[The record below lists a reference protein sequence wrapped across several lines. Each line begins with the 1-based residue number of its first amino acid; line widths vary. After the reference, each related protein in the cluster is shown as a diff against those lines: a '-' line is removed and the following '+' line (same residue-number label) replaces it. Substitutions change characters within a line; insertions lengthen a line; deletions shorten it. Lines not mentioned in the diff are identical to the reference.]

1 MIIGPAAFHPFGD
14 NVGNG
19 PQLKLF
25 PLRGR
30 FQNDLSQLLLAA
42 PGLPGAQPG
51 RTAGDIARGRLA
63 YGLYAVGI
71 TPLAPGTFL
80 RTDGLRSIRRSFTP
94 AELRA
99 ALAAVPGRW
108 TVSTPAPFRVLAEG
122 SGRA

>member
-1 MIIGPAAFHPFGD
+1 MLH
-14 NVGNG
+14 
-19 PQLKLF
+19 
-25 PLRGR
+25 
-30 FQNDLSQLLLAA
+30 
-42 PGLPGAQPG
+42 
-51 RTAGDIARGRLA
+51 GDIARGRLA